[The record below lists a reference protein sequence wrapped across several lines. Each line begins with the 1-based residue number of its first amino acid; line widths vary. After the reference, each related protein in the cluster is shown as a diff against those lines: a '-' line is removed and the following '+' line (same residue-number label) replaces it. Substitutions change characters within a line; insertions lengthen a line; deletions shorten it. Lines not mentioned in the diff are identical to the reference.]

1 MFWLPEDS
9 VEVVNLST
17 PELRVTVVSV
27 VVPSMKVTVPVSV
40 PPNCAAPLVEK
51 VTDCPNFH
59 GFSEEASMVVVFARL
74 HREGQAS
81 KPASPST

>member
-9 VEVVNLST
+9 VEVVNLPT

-40 PPNCAAPLVEK
+40 PPNCPAPLVEK
-51 VTDCPNFH
+51 VTDCPNFMELLEAEMD
-59 GFSEEASMVVVFARL
+59 SYEQEELSVYNYVLFGR
-74 HREGQAS
+74 RS
-81 KPASPST
+81 